1 MLPLIRLRFAQPPS
15 PRRRLCAP
23 SLDPIGAN
31 CVARIC
37 SIAIFVL
44 HLHPYR
50 THLQHKGLSHELN
63 KYPSDTCLHRLRQ
76 CRSFESHYDQS
87 RNEKADPFG
96 TTFSFL
102 GWVMGLINQG
112 SHQCLHW
119 CQQYATGILHFRWS
133 SPKKDSKTPN
143 CLLLPKCH
151 QKSGT
156 PGGTR
161 TPDLLLRSVG
171 KGVFSVLKRPF
182 GAVWSDVWG
191 CDLPFVLRCPH
202 WFFPFWVRIWVKNL
216 CLVTPNCNQAQ

>member
-119 CQQYATGILHFRWS
+119 CQQYATGILHFRS
-133 SPKKDSKTPN
+133 SNPIMTEKEKKKAVPVGTTFSFLGWVMGLEPT
-143 CLLLPKCH
+143 
-151 QKSGT
+151 T
-156 PGGTR
+156 PGT
-161 TPDLLLRSVG
+161 TI
-171 KGVFSVLKRPF
+171 
-182 GAVWSDVWG
+182 
-191 CDLPFVLRCPH
+191 RCSA
-202 WFFPFWVRIWVKNL
+202 N
-216 CLVTPNCNQAQ
+216 